1 MYSQEQRKTLA
12 VSVLQTLA
20 ELNCDQEGIQGVR
33 ISVVPRDQ
41 KGEQMSR
48 KWYLIGDPAVR
59 DKINATL
66 RVAGMS
72 IVLGFACIGFGTVLG
87 AWVQI
92 LAW

>member
-12 VSVLQTLA
+12 VSVFQTLA
-20 ELNCDQEGIQGVR
+20 ELHCDQEGIQGVR

-59 DKINATL
+59 DKVNFVL
-66 RVAGMS
+66 RVTGMS
-72 IVLGFACIGFGTVLG
+72 IVLAMACVGLGVVLRM
-87 AWVQI
+87 VVTI